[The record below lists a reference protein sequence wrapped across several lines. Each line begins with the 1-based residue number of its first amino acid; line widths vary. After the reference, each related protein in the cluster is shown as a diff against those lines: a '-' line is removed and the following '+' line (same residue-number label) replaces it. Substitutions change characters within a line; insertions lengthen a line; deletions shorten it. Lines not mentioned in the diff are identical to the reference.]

1 MGLEQKPFAEVNVSI
16 KRKIKQLIKIKNL
29 VDVISGPLW

>member
-16 KRKIKQLIKIKNL
+16 KRKIKLVKIKNL